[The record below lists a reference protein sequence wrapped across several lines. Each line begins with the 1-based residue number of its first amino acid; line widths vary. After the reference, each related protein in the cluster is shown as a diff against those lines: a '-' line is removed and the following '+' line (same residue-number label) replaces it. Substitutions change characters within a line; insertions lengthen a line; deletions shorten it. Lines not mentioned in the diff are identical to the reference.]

1 MGRWVTSQEIQ
12 ILKEWMVEQ
21 ERGQDERMGKLEARM
36 TGSEQTMAGLRET
49 VTAMDVRLRGFD
61 SVIDRLERSVKPIED
76 LATIVNRGKLYWA
89 KAAGF
94 VGGML
99 VLLDLIARSLPRL
112 HWPW

>member
-1 MGRWVTSQEIQ
+1 MGRWVAEFQV
-12 ILKEWMVEQ
+12 LKEWMVEHAN
-21 ERGQDERMGKLEARM
+21 RQDERTSRLEARV
-36 TGSEQTMAGLRET
+36 TDGEQTLSNLRDA
-49 VTAMDVRLRGFD
+49 VTAMDTKLNGID

-76 LATIVNRGKLYWA
+76 LATIVTKGKLYWA

>member
-1 MGRWVTSQEIQ
+1 MTSQEIP
-12 ILKEWMVEQ
+12 ILKDWMIEQ
-21 ERGQDERMGKLEARM
+21 ARGQDERMGKLEARM
-36 TGSEQTMAGLRET
+36 SGSEQTMAGLRET
-49 VTAMDVRLRGFD
+49 VTAMDVRLSGFD

-94 VGGML
+94 IGGIL
-99 VLLDLIARSLPRL
+99 VLLDLVARSLPRL